1 VSIALKRTEIG
12 PDEWLAG
19 EELPPIELDSPYDLI
34 TNPDDRASIPE
45 RDRRRAVAHALAS
58 AIREARRHS
67 VGTQIAAAEA
77 WGRSQSQVSRL
88 EADPSIVQL
97 GTLLDY
103 LASMN
108 VAISFH
114 LEIDGFHVD
123 VEASPGLS
131 AAA

>member
-1 VSIALKRTEIG
+1 MSGGPTRTEFS
-12 PDEWLAG
+12 PEEWLAS
-19 EELPPIELDSPYDLI
+19 EELLPVELDSPYELI
-34 TNPDDRASIPE
+34 TDPDDRASIPE

-58 AIREARRHS
+58 AIRDARRHS

-88 EADPSIVQL
+88 EADPSVVQL

-114 LEIDGFHVD
+114 LVVDDFHVD
-123 VEASPGLS
+123 VDAAPGFS
-131 AAA
+131 TAA